1 MNIFQR
7 VKGAVSVPEAARRY
21 GMQVHRSNMACCPF
35 HNDRTPSLKLNES
48 YYYCFGCQASGDVV
62 NLTAALLG
70 VRNYDAAKA
79 LVTDFGITGDGSQ
92 PRINIQRSNPRRGLY
107 SDKEMRCYRAMA
119 GYLRV
124 LRVWQAH
131 YAPKSPE
138 DETDERFAEAC
149 QNICY
154 AESMIEGLAIGKP
167 EEREALAD
175 MLLAEGTIE
184 RLEGRIALGKEDL
197 KYEQPDTEFIH

>member
-7 VKGAVSVPEAARRY
+7 VKGAVSVPEAARHY

-62 NLTAALLG
+62 NLTAELLG

-92 PRINIQRSNPRRGLY
+92 PRITIQRSNPR
-107 SDKEMRCYRAMA
+107 
-119 GYLRV
+119 
-124 LRVWQAH
+124 Q
-131 YAPKSPE
+131 
-138 DETDERFAEAC
+138 
-149 QNICY
+149 
-154 AESMIEGLAIGKP
+154 
-167 EEREALAD
+167 
-175 MLLAEGTIE
+175 
-184 RLEGRIALGKEDL
+184 
-197 KYEQPDTEFIH
+197 